1 MEANF
6 HKIKQSYGQRL
17 AKFLQYF
24 KTNFRNEK
32 IKEVQLLEK
41 FIPTGGVIFDIGA
54 EFGQYTKAFAKIHN
68 NSCTIYSFEPF
79 DYSRDILKKVV
90 KKFKNVKIFSN
101 ALLDKNTETK
111 IYIPIK
117 NSGKFGPGLVSV
129 INQSHKNYVTQIIK
143 TETLDSFVTKQNI
156 KKIDFIKIDIEGA
169 ELLVF
174 QGGNKSISYFRPII
188 QCEINEKFMKKANL
202 NVDDIF
208 EFFFKINYACFIIK
222 NNQFTNIIKY
232 ILPTDYLFVPKEIN
246 INR

>member
-1 MEANF
+1 MDTNF
-6 HKIKQSYGQRL
+6 HKIKQSYGQRF

-24 KTNFRNEK
+24 KANFRNEK
-32 IKEVQLLEK
+32 AKEVQFLEK
-41 FIPTGGVIFDIGA
+41 FIPPGGTIFDIGA
-54 EFGQYTKAFAKIHN
+54 EFGQYAKAFAKIHN
-68 NSCTIYSFEPF
+68 NSCTVYSFEPF

-101 ALLDKNTETK
+101 AFLDKNTETK

-129 INQSHKNYVTQIIK
+129 INQGNKNYVTQIIK
-143 TETLDSFVTKQNI
+143 TETLDSFAIKKNI

-174 QGGNKSISYFRPII
+174 QGGIKSISDFRPII
-188 QCEINEKFMKKANL
+188 LCEINEKFMKKANL
-202 NVDDIF
+202 KVDDIF
-208 EFFFKINYACFIIK
+208 EFFFKLNYESFIFT
-222 NNQFTNIIKY
+222 NNQFTKVNKY
-232 ILPTDYLFVPKEIN
+232 QFPKDYIFAPKGIN